1 MAQDE
6 KSRSGLGGSPL
17 AALAKACHGLARDAS
32 RHRRMARCQ
41 NQDQDGRNQ
50 ELWRAAI
57 RGGAARVEDLIDAGA
72 KFDARVPV
80 RGDARDMLASGDLSG
95 AIVIGPMERSALM
108 GHADFLAGALA
119 RGIDPFAHLGDSSDL
134 SGWRALL
141 DEESSWRFAALGHH
155 QQMKWLE
162 LACSTPLS
170 ERGAEA
176 VSLWLRSEAGRER
189 AACFGSQV
197 WICASA
203 LMSALEAGLLREN
216 EEIGISADSEGM
228 AFSALVGAVDLW
240 ESAAKRRGGIQ
251 GAEQVLALAERL
263 SKVTHKQGWNADQ
276 WWAAAARCG
285 RGPLA
290 ILAISGMGE
299 PPAWIECNALERR
312 GFSHSQGGTSLINRW
327 PLLCACVCHGSLELA
342 CMLESIPS
350 LASALQEGA
359 VESAALVWSRMETL
373 RQARKLKDWGFDLAE
388 LDARCLAS
396 KWSSEP
402 AVQRAF
408 SRISFDRRGS
418 DEALALG
425 LLAMDPELGRMRVST
440 GQTCEEW
447 LFKEFPECAA
457 KAESK
462 IVASAAGKPKTSRAR
477 TSKFL

>member
-1 MAQDE
+1 MGQDE
-6 KSRSGLGGSPL
+6 KGRPRLGDSPL
-17 AALAKACHGLARDAS
+17 AALAKTCHGLAREAS
-32 RHRRMARCQ
+32 RRRRMARCE
-41 NQDQDGRNQ
+41 NQDQNGRNQ

-72 KFDARVPV
+72 KFDARCPV
-80 RGDARDMLASGDLSG
+80 RDDPRDALGGDLSG
-95 AIVIGPMERSALM
+95 ATIIGPMERSALM
-108 GHADFLAGALA
+108 GHADFLAGALR
-119 RGIDPFAHLGDSSDL
+119 RGADPFAHLGDSSDP
-134 SGWRALL
+134 SGWRGLL

-162 LACSTPLS
+162 LACSKPLS
-170 ERGAEA
+170 ERGGEA
-176 VSLWLRSEAGRER
+176 VALWLQSEAGRER

-197 WICASA
+197 WTCASA

-216 EEIGISADSEGM
+216 EEIGISADSEGV
-228 AFSALVGAVDLW
+228 AFSALVGAVGLW
-240 ESAAKRRGGIQ
+240 ESAARRRGGIQ
-251 GAEQVLALAERL
+251 GAEDVLALAERL
-263 SKVTHKQGWNADQ
+263 SKITNQQGWNAGQ
-276 WWAAAARCG
+276 WWADAARCG

-290 ILAISGMGE
+290 ILAVSGMGE
-299 PPAWIECNALERR
+299 PPAWVECNALEQR
-312 GFSHSQGGTSLINRW
+312 GFSHLQGETSLINRW
-327 PLLCACVCHGSLELA
+327 PLLCACVGHGSLELA
-342 CMLESIPS
+342 SMLESIPS
-350 LASALQEGA
+350 LARALQEGEA
-359 VESAALVWSRMETL
+359 VEGAALVWSRMETL

-408 SRISFDRRGS
+408 SRASFDRRGS

-425 LLAMDPELGRMRVST
+425 LLAMGPELGRMLVSA

-462 IVASAAGKPKTSRAR
+462 IVARAAGKSKTKRKTVSR
-477 TSKFL
+477 L